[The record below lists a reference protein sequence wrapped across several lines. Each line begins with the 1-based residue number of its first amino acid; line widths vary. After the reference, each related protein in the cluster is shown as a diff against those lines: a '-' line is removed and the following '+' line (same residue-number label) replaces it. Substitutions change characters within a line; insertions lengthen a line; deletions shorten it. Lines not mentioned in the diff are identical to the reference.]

1 MLTPEIVLEWLN
13 KILEKLQ
20 EYEIEAIDK
29 EDEFILYDEK
39 VLAGY
44 QKGVEDSYSFVQETI
59 DEFENTF
66 IKQNDEY

>member
-1 MLTPEIVLEWLN
+1 MKTETLTPEIALEWLN

-20 EYEIEAIDK
+20 QFEMEAADK

-44 QKGVEDSYSFVQETI
+44 QKGVEDAYSFVQETI

-66 IKQNDEY
+66 TQ